1 MKKVTLSLTLC
12 LLLVCIVV
20 SHAQHEF
27 YTSSSNTYGVNNNSY
42 AGALIKFDSTFA
54 HGNRLHQFD
63 KVTGGNAKGS
73 VIQAT
78 NGKLYGLTFYG
89 GTNDL
94 GVLYEYD
101 PTIDSLEVK
110 QSLNQRPGYSLV
122 QASNGKLYFI
132 TGGAGG
138 YLMEYDIATNIL
150 TSLKYLP
157 YPEAPKGSL
166 TEVKGKLYGVEAIGG
181 PLSWGRMYE
190 YTLATG
196 AFRYVY
202 NFGVASGN
210 QPQESPVLFPDNGLL
225 YGVNHTVPNGTVGS
239 SGAIYSFNSATS
251 AYVALLNIP
260 DAIGLGAFLTVAPN
274 HKIYGLSF
282 QGGTDASGNH
292 FGSIFEYTPA
302 TNSIRLVHS
311 LGVQADG
318 SLTGSGYTLG
328 GLTLAAN
335 GKMYGVSASHIF
347 CFDYLTDKVTA
358 VIQTSLFSELGFDIN
373 ANGFLKEICRKPS
386 YTYFKNK
393 VVALCAGDPFS
404 YSVQSDNARTYAW
417 KKDGTLLPSQTT
429 STLLFA
435 SVTPADIGTY
445 TCVMTN
451 YCGTTETIGSIQL
464 TVTTPP
470 TPVITATGITTFC
483 EGSSVLLTSTLTGT
497 WSTGE
502 TGTALLVT
510 SSGNYSMIYTG
521 TCGPT
526 LSNVIAVTV
535 NPVPFVTTQPI
546 DRSILT
552 GDNASFTVAT
562 GASPANYQWQINDG
576 SGFEDLPDGAPYSGA
591 KTPTLNLA
599 GAEVSQN
606 GYTYR
611 CVISQGDCSDTSNAA
626 TLYVTTPEIPVIT
639 AMGLTTFCE
648 GGSVW
653 LTSTLDGT
661 WNNGKTGKSLLVTEA
676 GSYSITHFAPTGS
689 TVSNSIVVTVNP
701 APAIVT
707 QPVDRSVVT
716 GDNTSFTITTEAS
729 PVGYQWQMDDGS
741 GFVDLSDLAPYSGVM
756 TQTLKVTGAEVAQD
770 GYAYRCVIS
779 QGDCSDTSA
788 VASLAV
794 KVPLGVAESPGKKS
808 LELYP
813 NPAAETVYFV
823 LEDRLVVQRLKVKNT
838 LGQVIYDGNSR
849 DPQIPVGGFAKG
861 IYTVEVMTHDDTFVG
876 RFVKD

>member
-1 MKKVTLSLTLC
+1 MKKVTLHLTLC
-12 LLLVCIVV
+12 LCLACIVV
-20 SHAQHEF
+20 SQAQHEF

-42 AGALIKFDSTFA
+42 AGALIKFDSTFS
-54 HGNRLHQFD
+54 HGYRLHQFD

-94 GVLYEYD
+94 GVLYAYD
-101 PTIDSLEVK
+101 PTIDSLEMK
-110 QSLNQRPGYSLV
+110 QSLTQRPGYSLM

-138 YLMEYDIATNIL
+138 YLMEYNIATNTL
-150 TSLKYLP
+150 TSLKALP

-166 TEVKGKLYGVEAIGG
+166 TEVNGKIYGVEAIGG

-210 QPQESPVLFPDNGLL
+210 GPQESPVLFPDNGLL
-225 YGVNHTVPNGTVGS
+225 YGLIRNVPNGSVGS
-239 SGAIYSFNSATS
+239 SGAIYSFNPTTS

-260 DAIGLGAFLTVAPN
+260 DAIGVGAFLTVAPN
-274 HKIYGLSF
+274 HKIYGLSI
-282 QGGTDASGNH
+282 QGGTDANGNH
-292 FGSIFEYTPA
+292 FGAIFEYTPA
-302 TNSIRLVHS
+302 TNGIRLVHS
-311 LGVQADG
+311 FGSQADG
-318 SLTGSGYTLG
+318 SFTGSGYTLG

-335 GKMYGVSASHIF
+335 GKMYGVNASHIF

-373 ANGFLKEICRKPS
+373 TNGFLKEICRKPS

-393 VVALCAGDPFS
+393 SVPLCPGDPFS

-429 STLLFA
+429 STLLFT
-435 SVTPADIGTY
+435 SVTPADMGTY

-451 YCGTTETIGSIQL
+451 PCGTTETLGSIQL

-470 TPVITATGITTFC
+470 TPVITATGVTTFC

-502 TGTALLVT
+502 TGNALLAT
-510 SSGNYSMIYTG
+510 STGNYSMIYTG

-526 LSNVIAVTV
+526 LSNAIAVTV
-535 NPVPFVTTQPI
+535 NPVPFVTTQPT

-552 GDNASFTVAT
+552 GGNASFTVAT
-562 GASPANYQWQINDG
+562 GASPVNYQWQLNDG
-576 SGFEDLPDGAPYSGA
+576 SGFEDLPDGAPYSGT
-591 KTPTLNLA
+591 KTPTLNVTAA
-599 GAEVSQN
+599 GVSQN

-611 CVISQGDCSDTSNAA
+611 CIISQGACSDTSNAA
-626 TLYVTTPEIPVIT
+626 TLHVTPPEIPVIT
-639 AMGLTTFCE
+639 AMGSTTFCE

-661 WNNGKTGKSLLVTEA
+661 WNTGETGKSLLVTDA

-701 APAIVT
+701 VPTIVT
-707 QPVDRSVVT
+707 QPANQSVVT
-716 GDNTSFTITTEAS
+716 GDNASFAVTTEAS
-729 PVGYQWQMDDGS
+729 PVAYQWQVDDGS
-741 GFVDLSDLAPYSGVM
+741 GYVNLADLAPYSGVM
-756 TQTLKVTGAEVAQD
+756 TQTLKVNGAEVALD

-779 QGDCSDTSA
+779 MGDCSDTSA
-788 VASLAV
+788 VASLDV
-794 KVPLGVAESPGKKS
+794 KVPLGVAASSGKKS
-808 LELYP
+808 LTVYP
-813 NPAAETVYFV
+813 NPAAETVYLG
-823 LEDRLVVQRLKVKNT
+823 LEDGVVIQRLKVKNT
-838 LGQVIYDGNSR
+838 LGQVVYDGASR
-849 DPQIPVGGFAKG
+849 ALQIPVGGFAKG
-861 IYTVEVMTHDDTFVG
+861 IYTVEVMTGEDTFVG
-876 RFVKD
+876 RFVRD